1 MNMDA
6 NNAVENREK
15 ERDRRGRGARGSRF
29 SDADGNGNAGGG
41 GNIGGGGGGGGG
53 NMVRDRS
60 RERRNCRVYIS
71 NIPYDYRW
79 QDLKDLFRRIV
90 GSIEYVQLFHDES
103 GKARGCGIVE
113 FKDPENVQKAM
124 EKMNR
129 YEVNGRE
136 LVVKE
141 DHGEQRD
148 QYGRI
153 VRDGAGGG
161 GGNVGGGGG
170 GGNNGGGGG
179 GGGSGRDH
187 MDDRDRGGFSRRDD
201 DRLSGRN
208 NFNMMSNDYNNSSN
222 YNLYGLSASF
232 LESLG
237 ISGPL
242 HNKVFVANLDYK
254 VDNKKLKQVFK
265 LAGKVQSVDLSLDKE
280 GNSRGFAVIE
290 YDHPVEAVQAISM
303 LDRQMLFDRR
313 MTVRLDRIPDK
324 GEGVKLPEGLGGVGI
339 GLGPNGEPL
348 KDVAHNLP
356 NGGNQG
362 QGQLLGNVQQGGQL
376 GSVAAGQGGGGVSN
390 ASNLLGSLTGV
401 MFGNNASSI
410 QPSPVAPVQ
419 KPNLGNNSGAG
430 GLNLNNLNP
439 SLLAAVVGN
448 LGNQGGSLSNPLL
461 TSSLNNLGL
470 SLGNSGG
477 NDDPISSG
485 NVGLSNNYSS
495 GGTGGG
501 NNYSSGGNNPY
512 SGGGVSG
519 GNVGYN
525 AYSSSGGVG
534 GGNGGGGLGNQQ
546 DGNDYNS
553 GNNLDIFGGGSN
565 VGNANSGAGNAGAG
579 SRKSDTIIIKNVP
592 MSCTWQTLRDK
603 FREIGDVKFAEIRGN
618 DVGVVRF
625 FKERDA
631 ELAIALM
638 DGSRLDGRNIK
649 VTYF

>member
-448 LGNQGGSLSNPLL
+448 LGNQVAAEFP
-461 TSSLNNLGL
+461 
-470 SLGNSGG
+470 
-477 NDDPISSG
+477 
-485 NVGLSNNYSS
+485 
-495 GGTGGG
+495 
-501 NNYSSGGNNPY
+501 
-512 SGGGVSG
+512 G

>member
-1 MNMDA
+1 M
-6 NNAVENREK
+6 
-15 ERDRRGRGARGSRF
+15 F
-29 SDADGNGNAGGG
+29 
-41 GNIGGGGGGGGG
+41 
-53 NMVRDRS
+53 
-60 RERRNCRVYIS
+60 
-71 NIPYDYRW
+71 
-79 QDLKDLFRRIV
+79 
-90 GSIEYVQLFHDES
+90 
-103 GKARGCGIVE
+103 
-113 FKDPENVQKAM
+113 
-124 EKMNR
+124 
-129 YEVNGRE
+129 NGR
-136 LVVKE
+136 
-141 DHGEQRD
+141 
-148 QYGRI
+148 
-153 VRDGAGGG
+153 
-161 GGNVGGGGG
+161 
-170 GGNNGGGGG
+170 
-179 GGGSGRDH
+179 
-187 MDDRDRGGFSRRDD
+187 
-201 DRLSGRN
+201 SGRN

-324 GEGVKLPEGLGGVGI
+324 NEGIKLPEGLGGVGI
-339 GLGPNGEPL
+339 GLGSNGEPL
-348 KDVAHNLP
+348 RDVAHNLP
-356 NGGNQG
+356 NGGQS
-362 QGQLLGNVQQGGQL
+362 QGQLLGNAQQGSQL
-376 GSVAAGQGGGGVSN
+376 GSVGSQPNSSAVSN
-390 ASNLLGSLTGV
+390 ATTNLLNNLTGV
-401 MFGNNASSI
+401 MFGNHAAV

-419 KPNLGNNSGAG
+419 KPSLGNNTGSG

-448 LGNQGGSLSNPLL
+448 LGNQGGNLSNPLL
-461 TSSLNNLGL
+461 SSSLGNLGL
-470 SLGNSGG
+470 NLGNSG
-477 NDDPISSG
+477 NDDNLPPS

-501 NNYSSGGNNPY
+501 NNYSSGNNY
-512 SGGGVSG
+512 SGGGVTS
-519 GNVGYN
+519 NLGYN

-534 GGNGGGGLGNQQ
+534 GGNGGVGV
-546 DGNDYNS
+546 DGNDYNT
-553 GNNLDIFGGGSN
+553 GNPLDVYGGGSN
-565 VGNANSGAGNAGAG
+565 VGNSNVGSANAVGG
-579 SRKSDTIIIKNVP
+579 SRKSDTIVIKNVP

>member
-1 MNMDA
+1 MQAAMNMDA
-6 NNAVENREK
+6 NAVENREK

-29 SDADGNGNAGGG
+29 SDADGNNGNAA
-41 GNIGGGGGGGGG
+41 GGGGGG
-53 NMVRDRS
+53 NNARDRS

-90 GSIEYVQLFHDES
+90 GSIEYVQLFHDEN

-129 YEVNGRE
+129 YELNGRE

-161 GGNVGGGGG
+161 GGGGAGGGGG
-170 GGNNGGGGG
+170 GGNGG
-179 GGGSGRDH
+179 GRDH
-187 MDDRDRGGFSRRDD
+187 MDDRDRGFSRRDD
-201 DRLSGRN
+201 DRISGRN
-208 NFNMMSNDYNNSSN
+208 NFNMMSNDFNSSN

-254 VDNKKLKQVFK
+254 VDSKKLKQVFK

-280 GNSRGFAVIE
+280 GHSRGFAVVE

-303 LDRQMLFDRR
+303 LDRQMLYDRR

-324 GEGVKLPEGLGGVGI
+324 SEGLKLPEGLGGVGI

-348 KDVAHNLP
+348 KDVARNLP
-356 NGGNQG
+356 NGGNQNAS
-362 QGQLLGNVQQGGQL
+362 QLLGNVQGAQQLSAVPGGA
-376 GSVAAGQGGGGVSN
+376 VVGGGNSN
-390 ASNLLGSLTGV
+390 ANLLGSLSGV
-401 MFGNNASSI
+401 MFGNNAAV

-419 KPNLGNNSGAG
+419 KPSMGNNAG
-430 GLNLNNLNP
+430 GGGGGINLNNLNP
-439 SLLAAVVGN
+439 SNLAAVVGN
-448 LGNQGGSLSNPLL
+448 LGNLGAALSNPLL
-461 TSSLNNLGL
+461 TSSLSTLGLNLG
-470 SLGNSGG
+470 NTGG
-477 NDDPISSG
+477 NDDGLVSAS
-485 NVGLSNNYSS
+485 NVGLTNNYSS
-495 GGTGGG
+495 GGGYGNAG
-501 NNYSSGGNNPY
+501 NNYNSGGN
-512 SGGGVSG
+512 SGGTGGGGVSG
-519 GNVGYN
+519 GNVGFN
-525 AYSSSGGVG
+525 AYNSSSGGGTNSGNNQIDGNDYGNSGNQLDMFGGGGGNVGVG
-534 GGNGGGGLGNQQ
+534 GGNVGVGG
-546 DGNDYNS
+546 
-553 GNNLDIFGGGSN
+553 
-565 VGNANSGAGNAGAG
+565 GAGNPGGG

-592 MSCTWQTLRDK
+592 LSCTWQTLRDK
-603 FREIGDVKFAEIRGN
+603 FRDVGDVKFAEIRGN

-638 DGSRLDGRNIK
+638 DGSRLDGRTIK
-649 VTYF
+649 VNYF

>member
-1 MNMDA
+1 MDA
-6 NNAVENREK
+6 GNAVENREK

-29 SDADGNGNAGGG
+29 SDADGNGSAAGNNGGG
-41 GNIGGGGGGGGG
+41 GAGG
-53 NMVRDRS
+53 NIRDRS

-161 GGNVGGGGG
+161 GGGG
-170 GGNNGGGGG
+170 NGGGGG
-179 GGGSGRDH
+179 GGGGGNGGGGGGGGRDH
-187 MDDRDRGGFSRRDD
+187 LDDRDRGFSRRDD
-201 DRLSGRN
+201 DRISGRN

-356 NGGNQG
+356 NGGQNQN
-362 QGQLLGNVQQGGQL
+362 QLLGNVQQSGQL
-376 GSVAAGQGGGGVSN
+376 GAVASGQGGGVGVGN
-390 ASNLLGSLTGV
+390 ASNLLNNLTGV
-401 MFGNNASSI
+401 MFGNHAAV

-419 KPNLGNNSGAG
+419 KPNNSGTG

-448 LGNQGGSLSNPLL
+448 LGSQGANLSNPLL

-470 SLGNSGG
+470 NLGNSGG
-477 NDDPISSG
+477 NDDPLASS

-495 GGTGGG
+495 GGSGGG
-501 NNYSSGGNNPY
+501 NNYSSGGNNY

-534 GGNGGGGLGNQQ
+534 GGNGGG

-553 GNNLDIFGGGSN
+553 GNQLDMFGGGNN
-565 VGNANSGAGNAGAG
+565 VGNANVGAGNAGG
-579 SRKSDTIIIKNVP
+579 VRKSDTIIIKNVP

-631 ELAIALM
+631 ELAIAIM

>member
-1 MNMDA
+1 MNMDN
-6 NNAVENREK
+6 NNAIENREK

-41 GNIGGGGGGGGG
+41 AGNAGGGGAGG
-53 NMVRDRS
+53 NGRDRS

-161 GGNVGGGGG
+161 GGG
-170 GGNNGGGGG
+170 NGGGGG
-179 GGGSGRDH
+179 GGGGGRDL
-187 MDDRDRGGFSRRDD
+187 MDDRDRGFSRRDD

-222 YNLYGLSASF
+222 YNLYGLSSSF

-254 VDNKKLKQVFK
+254 VDSKKLKQVFK
-265 LAGKVQSVDLSLDKE
+265 LAGKVQSMDLSLDKE

-303 LDRQMLFDRR
+303 LDRQMLYDRR

-324 GEGVKLPEGLGGVGI
+324 SEGLKLPEGLGGVGI

-356 NGGNQG
+356 NGGGRNQN
-362 QGQLLGNVQQGGQL
+362 QLLGQVQQNSQLGGAAGGQL
-376 GSVAAGQGGGGVSN
+376 GVGVSN
-390 ASNLLGSLTGV
+390 SSNLLSNLGGV
-401 MFGNNASSI
+401 MFGQNAAV

-419 KPNLGNNSGAG
+419 KPNLGNQAGGGVGGG
-430 GLNLNNLNP
+430 GLNLNNLNT
-439 SLLAAVVGN
+439 SNLAAVVGLGN
-448 LGNQGGSLSNPLL
+448 LGAALSNPLL
-461 TSSLNNLGL
+461 TSSLNTLGLNLG
-470 SLGNSGG
+470 NAGG
-477 NDDPISSG
+477 NDDTMSG
-485 NVGLSNNYSS
+485 SNAGLTNNYSS
-495 GGTGGG
+495 GGSGGGGG
-501 NNYSSGGNNPY
+501 NNYSSGGGNNY
-512 SGGGVSG
+512 TGGGVGGVS

-525 AYSSSGGVG
+525 AYSSSGNGGGVGGIGGGGGGGGDNNDYNTGNNLDMFGGGGGVG
-534 GGNGGGGLGNQQ
+534 GGVGGN
-546 DGNDYNS
+546 
-553 GNNLDIFGGGSN
+553 SN
-565 VGNANSGAGNAGAG
+565 VGVGNSGAGG
-579 SRKSDTIIIKNVP
+579 RKSDTIIIKNVP

-631 ELAIALM
+631 ELAVGLM
-638 DGSRLDGRNIK
+638 DGSRLDGRSIK
-649 VTYF
+649 VSYF

>member
-1 MNMDA
+1 MNMDS
-6 NNAVENREK
+6 NNAIENREK

-41 GNIGGGGGGGGG
+41 AGNAGGAGAGG
-53 NMVRDRS
+53 NGRDRS

-161 GGNVGGGGG
+161 GGGNGGGG
-170 GGNNGGGGG
+170 GGNGG
-179 GGGSGRDH
+179 GRDH
-187 MDDRDRGGFSRRDD
+187 LDDRDRGFSRRDD

-222 YNLYGLSASF
+222 YNLYGLSSSF

-254 VDNKKLKQVFK
+254 VDSKKLKQVFK
-265 LAGKVQSVDLSLDKE
+265 LAGKVQSMDLSLDKE

-303 LDRQMLFDRR
+303 LDRQMLYDRR

-324 GEGVKLPEGLGGVGI
+324 SEGLKLPEGLGGVGI

-356 NGGNQG
+356 NGGGRNQS
-362 QGQLLGNVQQGGQL
+362 QLLGQNAQLGGAAGGGQL
-376 GSVAAGQGGGGVSN
+376 GVGVSN
-390 ASNLLGSLTGV
+390 SSNLLSNLGGV
-401 MFGNNASSI
+401 MFGQNTAV

-419 KPNLGNNSGAG
+419 KPNLGNQAGGGVGGG
-430 GLNLNNLNP
+430 GLNLNNLNT
-439 SLLAAVVGN
+439 SNLAAVVGLGN
-448 LGNQGGSLSNPLL
+448 LGAALSNPLL
-461 TSSLNNLGL
+461 TSSLNTLGLNLG
-470 SLGNSGG
+470 NAAG
-477 NDDPISSG
+477 NDDAMSG
-485 NVGLSNNYSS
+485 SNAGLTNNYSS
-495 GGTGGG
+495 GGSGVGGG
-501 NNYSSGGNNPY
+501 NNYSSGGGNNY
-512 SGGGVSG
+512 SGGGVGGVS

-525 AYSSSGGVG
+525 AYSSSGNGGGVGGIGGGGGGGDNNDYNTGNNLDMFGGGGGGGVG
-534 GGNGGGGLGNQQ
+534 GGVGGN
-546 DGNDYNS
+546 
-553 GNNLDIFGGGSN
+553 SN
-565 VGNANSGAGNAGAG
+565 VGVGNSGAGG
-579 SRKSDTIIIKNVP
+579 RKSDTIIIKNVP

-631 ELAIALM
+631 ELAVGLM
-638 DGSRLDGRNIK
+638 DGSRLDGRSIK
-649 VTYF
+649 VSYF

>member
-1 MNMDA
+1 MNMEP
-6 NNAVENREK
+6 NSVENREK

-29 SDADGNGNAGGG
+29 SDADGNNGNAVGGG
-41 GNIGGGGGGGGG
+41 GA
-53 NMVRDRS
+53 NMSRDRS

-79 QDLKDLFRRIV
+79 QDLKDLFRRVV

-129 YEVNGRE
+129 YELNGRE

-161 GGNVGGGGG
+161 ANIGVGG
-170 GGNNGGGGG
+170 
-179 GGGSGRDH
+179 RDN
-187 MDDRDRGGFSRRDD
+187 MDDGRYQRRDD
-201 DRLSGRN
+201 DRISGRN
-208 NFNMMSNDYNNSSN
+208 NFNMMSNDFNSSN

-254 VDNKKLKQVFK
+254 VDSKKLKQVFK

-280 GNSRGFAVIE
+280 GNSRGFAVVE

-303 LDRQMLFDRR
+303 LDRQMLYDRR

-324 GEGVKLPEGLGGVGI
+324 GEGLKLPEGLGGVGI
-339 GLGPNGEPL
+339 GLGLNGEPL

-356 NGGNQG
+356 NGGNQNAS
-362 QGQLLGNVQQGGQL
+362 QLLGNVQQGSQQL
-376 GSVAAGQGGGGVSN
+376 SGVTGGPVVGGGVGN
-390 ASNLLGSLTGV
+390 NPGNMLGNLGGV
-401 MFGNNASSI
+401 MFGNNPSV

-419 KPNLGNNSGAG
+419 KPSMGNNAG
-430 GLNLNNLNP
+430 GSGINLNNLNP
-439 SLLAAVVGN
+439 SNLAAVVGN
-448 LGNQGGSLSNPLL
+448 LGNLGAALSNPLL
-461 TSSLNNLGL
+461 TSSLNTLGL
-470 SLGNSGG
+470 NLGNSGN
-477 NDDPISSG
+477 NDDTLPGG
-485 NVGLSNNYSS
+485 NMGLSNNYSS
-495 GGTGGG
+495 GGGGGGYGGSGAGNNYNSYNSSAGGVSNPGNNSYSSAGNVSNSGNNQLDGNDYGNSGNQLDMYGGGGG
-501 NNYSSGGNNPY
+501 NNVSVGSGNVGVGGNN
-512 SGGGVSG
+512 
-519 GNVGYN
+519 
-525 AYSSSGGVG
+525 
-534 GGNGGGGLGNQQ
+534 
-546 DGNDYNS
+546 
-553 GNNLDIFGGGSN
+553 
-565 VGNANSGAGNAGAG
+565 AGNAGG
-579 SRKSDTIIIKNVP
+579 GQRKSDTIIIKNVP
-592 MSCTWQTLRDK
+592 LSCTWQTLRDK
-603 FREIGDVKFAEIRGN
+603 FRDVGDVKFAEIRGN

-638 DGSRLDGRNIK
+638 DGSRLDGRTIK

>member
-1 MNMDA
+1 MDA
-6 NNAVENREK
+6 GNSVENREK
-15 ERDRRGRGARGSRF
+15 ERDRRGRGPRGSRF
-29 SDADGNGNAGGG
+29 SDADGNGNAGG
-41 GNIGGGGGGGGG
+41 NQGGGGGAGSG
-53 NMVRDRS
+53 NNSVRDRS

-90 GSIEYVQLFHDES
+90 GSIEYVQLFFDES

-161 GGNVGGGGG
+161 GGGGGGG
-170 GGNNGGGGG
+170 NGGNNGGGGG
-179 GGGSGRDH
+179 GGGRDH
-187 MDDRDRGGFSRRDD
+187 MDDRDRGFSRRDD

-265 LAGKVQSVDLSLDKE
+265 LAGKVQSVELSLDKE

-324 GEGVKLPEGLGGVGI
+324 NEGVKLPEGLGGVGI
-339 GLGPNGEPL
+339 GLGLNGEPL

-356 NGGNQG
+356 NGGQS
-362 QGQLLGNVQQGGQL
+362 QGQLLGNPQQVSQL
-376 GSVAAGQGGGGVSN
+376 GSVGSQPNNNAVSN
-390 ASNLLGSLTGV
+390 ATTNLLNNLTGV
-401 MFGNNASSI
+401 MFGNHAAV

-419 KPNLGNNSGAG
+419 KPSLGNNSGTG

-448 LGNQGGSLSNPLL
+448 LGNQGGNLSNPLL
-461 TSSLNNLGL
+461 TSSLSNLGL
-470 SLGNSGG
+470 NLGNSA
-477 NDDPISSG
+477 NDDNLPPS

-501 NNYSSGGNNPY
+501 NNYSSGNNY
-512 SGGGVSG
+512 SGGGVS

-534 GGNGGGGLGNQQ
+534 GGNGGGNV

-553 GNNLDIFGGGSN
+553 GNPLDIYGGGGNVGNSN
-565 VGNANSGAGNAGAG
+565 VGSNNAGG
-579 SRKSDTIIIKNVP
+579 VSRKSDTIIIKNVP

>member
-1 MNMDA
+1 MSMDA
-6 NNAVENREK
+6 GNSVENREK

-29 SDADGNGNAGGG
+29 SDADGNGNAGG
-41 GNIGGGGGGGGG
+41 NQGGGGGGGGG
-53 NMVRDRS
+53 NNVRDRS

-90 GSIEYVQLFHDES
+90 GSIEYVQLFFDES

-113 FKDPENVQKAM
+113 FKDPENVQKAL

-161 GGNVGGGGG
+161 GGGGGVGGGN

-179 GGGSGRDH
+179 GGRDH
-187 MDDRDRGGFSRRDD
+187 MDDRDRGFQRRDD

-324 GEGVKLPEGLGGVGI
+324 NEGIKLPEGLGGVGI

-348 KDVAHNLP
+348 RDVAHNLP
-356 NGGNQG
+356 NGGQS
-362 QGQLLGNVQQGGQL
+362 QGQLLGNAQQGSQL
-376 GSVAAGQGGGGVSN
+376 GSVGSQPNSSAVSN
-390 ASNLLGSLTGV
+390 ATTNLLNNLTGV
-401 MFGNNASSI
+401 MFGNHAAV

-419 KPNLGNNSGAG
+419 KPSLGNNSGTG

-448 LGNQGGSLSNPLL
+448 LGNQGGNLSNPLL
-461 TSSLNNLGL
+461 TSSLSNLGL
-470 SLGNSGG
+470 NLGNSG
-477 NDDPISSG
+477 NDDNLTPS

-501 NNYSSGGNNPY
+501 NNYSSGNNY
-512 SGGGVSG
+512 SGGGGSS
-519 GNVGYN
+519 NLGYN

-534 GGNGGGGLGNQQ
+534 GGNGGVGV
-546 DGNDYNS
+546 DGNDYNT
-553 GNNLDIFGGGSN
+553 GNPLDVYGGGSN
-565 VGNANSGAGNAGAG
+565 VGNSNVGSGNAVGG